1 MDLIQI
7 YPQIELIECSYRKRE
22 KIGRWVFSTGYKM
35 SKWLPENYRRGFNKN
50 ETLII

>member
-7 YPQIELIECSYRKRE
+7 YVPVEKKE

-35 SKWLPENYRRGFNKN
+35 SKWLPENYRRGFIWVSIKMKP
-50 ETLII
+50 